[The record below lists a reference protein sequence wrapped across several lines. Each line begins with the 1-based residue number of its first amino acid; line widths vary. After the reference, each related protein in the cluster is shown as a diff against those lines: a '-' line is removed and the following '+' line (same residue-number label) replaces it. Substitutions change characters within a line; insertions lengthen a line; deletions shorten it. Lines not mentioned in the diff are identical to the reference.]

1 MEWIPWVNNIDKYCQ
16 CLGGTGFWTGREG
29 TVQHL
34 TFSLFSHSF
43 PHPGIISSAPTSMMI
58 ICHLGNDPNVSCKW
72 SLTIHPPSFQL
83 CQSLASFQGFKE
95 NSKYDAF
102 FCKCVPSFFA
112 NVFLFFANMFRF
124 FLQMC
129 SDFFFE
135 NVFVCF
141 SNMFRFFFA
150 NVLGFCKC
158 VLRFQTDVKR
168 LLSGMSPFSHH
179 HFVFPWASRGCHIE
193 MGEMFSWNIWQK

>member
-72 SLTIHPPSFQL
+72 SLTIHPPSIQL
-83 CQSLASFQGFKE
+83 WRLFRDLRKTA
-95 NSKYDAF
+95 NMMH
-102 FCKCVPSFFA
+102 FFA
-112 NVFLFFANMFRF
+112 NVFRVFLQMCFCFLQICSDFFCRCVPIFFLKMCLFAFQICSDF

-129 SDFFFE
+129 W
-135 NVFVCF
+135 VFASVF
-141 SNMFRFFFA
+141 WGFRP
-150 NVLGFCKC
+150 
-158 VLRFQTDVKR
+158 T
-168 LLSGMSPFSHH
+168 
-179 HFVFPWASRGCHIE
+179 
-193 MGEMFSWNIWQK
+193 

>member
-43 PHPGIISSAPTSMMI
+43 PHPGIISSAPTSKMI

-129 SDFFFE
+129 SDFLIE
-135 NVFVCF
+135 NVLKRSCMNLLGPFDCLEHGKN
-141 SNMFRFFFA
+141 SNE
-150 NVLGFCKC
+150 CKIIILC
-158 VLRFQTDVKR
+158 RT
-168 LLSGMSPFSHH
+168 
-179 HFVFPWASRGCHIE
+179 GCHLQKKLLLIRRL
-193 MGEMFSWNIWQK
+193 SWEILITHM